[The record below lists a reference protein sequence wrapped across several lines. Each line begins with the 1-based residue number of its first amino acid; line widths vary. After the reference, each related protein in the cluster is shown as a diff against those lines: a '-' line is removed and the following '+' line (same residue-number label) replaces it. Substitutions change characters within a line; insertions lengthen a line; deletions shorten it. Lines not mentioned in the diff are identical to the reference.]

1 MREKMLYL
9 ITPAAGALPLLFSG
23 CTHRPYDRPM
33 GRWDHMMGP
42 YGYGGMFMWLILIVL
57 VAVIIYFV
65 IERSRGN
72 GAGGGATDETPVEIL
87 KKRYAKGE
95 ITKEEF
101 ERMKNE
107 IEP

>member
-1 MREKMLYL
+1 MKTNLFHF
-9 ITPAAGALPLLFSG
+9 AAVAVSALLFTG

-57 VAVIIYFV
+57 VAVIIWFV

-72 GAGGGATDETPVEIL
+72 ENGAGQARETPMEIL

-101 ERMKNE
+101 DRMKNE
-107 IEP
+107 IES